1 MKPKERVLENNVNSL
16 DIKRL
21 KKRPRKGIRAD
32 WWKSN
37 LNWLWGGFLPS
48 PQTPV
53 SVHSKDDDLVEEE
66 VN

>member
-21 KKRPRKGIRAD
+21 KKRPWKGIRAD

-48 PQTPV
+48 P
-53 SVHSKDDDLVEEE
+53 
-66 VN
+66 